1 MQLIQVRGQLIHLR
15 GLPIP
20 RLLVRGQLRVTPPS
34 VLGLLVRLLLELD
47 DQVPNQPLHLQ
58 EGTGACGG
66 GDLGE
71 DAAAEAAGG
80 LLEVRGGLVLRWVA
94 GDAPQL
100 QQRLAIT
107 QLHQGRQVTLC
118 RPGHSVPREDPHG
131 LLDRINLVRSGL
143 LPALVVNG
151 LVHALGVEVREVL
164 GVRRKVGLLFVLLSL
179 CLRHPLLLVTLLC
192 RLSGTGFRSG
202 LDLILQRLDH
212 HLVVVLLIQLLLLEV
227 TQLGPELV
235 FQVLQ
240 HVNDPTGMA
249 LVSRSFRGLHPR
261 PDGIRLL
268 LQESHDPLLRGH
280 GQESLGGH
288 SNLQQGVLR
297 LGLAVHLLQGRD
309 RSADC
314 VQALAVVRVGRRV
327 VRRLLTPHLRTSLL
341 VNFVRLHL
349 LVKRGDLLAQNP
361 DISVQLA
368 DLRLQGSNHL
378 LGLLDRMRLD
388 IVGCTA
394 PLLELG
400 KANLFILLL
409 LLALGKHALQELY
422 NFRGGRHTCRRRTQ
436 SQ

>member
-1 MQLIQVRGQLIHLR
+1 MLR
-15 GLPIP
+15 GLGQDGGPQL
-20 RLLVRGQLRVTPPS
+20 RGDLLQVQRHLLLVRALSNASQLGERVA
-34 VLGLLVRLLLELD
+34 LALLEQAG
-47 DQVPNQPLHLQ
+47 QVLVSSSR
-58 EGTGACGG
+58 
-66 GDLGE
+66 DIR
-71 DAAAEAAGG
+71 AGQDIDG
-80 LLEVRGGLVLRWVA
+80 LTNSFNLLATKLLALLEI
-94 GDAPQL
+94 
-100 QQRLAIT
+100 LA
-107 QLHQGRQVTLC
+107 LHGALGRQVAEVLAVC
-118 RPGHSVPREDPHG
+118 SQIRLLIG
-131 LLDRINLVRSGL
+131 LLAHR
-143 LPALVVNG
+143 
-151 LVHALGVEVREVL
+151 
-164 GVRRKVGLLFVLLSL
+164 LS
-179 CLRHPLLLVTLLC
+179 RALLLVGLALCLPGSLLLC
-192 RLSGTGFRSG
+192 AFNLVIQG
-202 LDLILQRLDH
+202 LDH